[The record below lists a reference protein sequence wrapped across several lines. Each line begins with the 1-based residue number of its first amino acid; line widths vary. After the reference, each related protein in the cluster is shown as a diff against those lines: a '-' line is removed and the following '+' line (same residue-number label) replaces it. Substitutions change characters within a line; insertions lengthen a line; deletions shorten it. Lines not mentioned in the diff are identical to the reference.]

1 MQIKSSINNKKV
13 FININKAPE
22 RAKIGVRNAFYKIGK
37 VLVKTSDSG
46 IKKPPKTGRIYRYGR
61 RRHQAS
67 APGEY
72 PANRSG
78 VLRRS
83 LGFKVTSFR
92 FMEFG
97 AKAPYAGYL
106 ENGTSRMES
115 RTFLEKSVKGNSD
128 TALRIFRDELNDEL
142 G

>member
-1 MQIKSSINNKKV
+1 MQIKSNINNKKV
-13 FININKAPE
+13 FISIKNAPE
-22 RAKIGVRNAFYKIGK
+22 RAKTGVRNAFYKLGK
-37 VLVKTSDSG
+37 KLVNTSDSG
-46 IKKPPKTGRIYRYGR
+46 IKKPPKTGRIYRFRG

-83 LGFKVTSFR
+83 LGFKVTNFR

-106 ENGTSRMES
+106 ENGTSRMAS
-115 RTFLEKSVKGNSD
+115 RTFLEKSVKSNENA
-128 TALRIFRDELNDEL
+128 ALRIFRDELNDEL